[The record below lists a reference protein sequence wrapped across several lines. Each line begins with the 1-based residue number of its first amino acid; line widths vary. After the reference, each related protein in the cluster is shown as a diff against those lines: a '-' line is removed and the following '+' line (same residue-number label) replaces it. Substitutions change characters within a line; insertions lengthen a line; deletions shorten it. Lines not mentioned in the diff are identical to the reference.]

1 MKKTKTILASILATT
16 TIISACGCQS
26 NQAGKNTDESTNSA
40 VKDGVVSENIFED
53 FKYMSEMGSL
63 SSADV
68 SISLAVTDTM
78 NLDGKMNIKGDEKV
92 VQVDIPKLTFEV
104 KGFSDEP
111 TIYDF
116 FDITIVCDETTKKTY
131 INEASVRGIVSAVGG
146 DSIDLSS
153 FNCDSEWVEVSSDDT
168 ASMGITTPAA
178 LDDAAKVESIFK
190 DTIFPEFKD
199 AFKDSE
205 DKFYTDNK
213 HGIKL
218 DNNNVTT
225 FVDIL
230 LTMCE
235 DGSIKTILEAAD
247 EAKLITHDVEHNY
260 DEEKEE
266 YVPVEQPYDV
276 EEAVAEFKTNLETL
290 KTKLA
295 DSKDTIE
302 AKIVTSVS
310 GKKGSMVANCTV
322 TANAT
327 THTEAT
333 ESAEAKDTNAKFTID
348 CKLVEG
354 TPTYT
359 IPEAAIPLN
368 EYLNSIMNAA
378 GEQPNDSNTDESIG

>member
-1 MKKTKTILASILATT
+1 MKKTKTILAGLLAAT

-26 NQAGKNTDESTNSA
+26 NQAGKNTDEGTNSA

-111 TIYDF
+111 TIYNF
-116 FDITIVCDETTKKTY
+116 SDITIVCDETTKKTY
-131 INEASVRGIVSAVGG
+131 ISEASVRGIVSAVGG
-146 DSIDLSS
+146 DSIDISS
-153 FNCDSEWVEVSSDDT
+153 FNCDSEWVEISSDDT
-168 ASMGITTPAA
+168 ASAGVTMPAA
-178 LDDAAKVESIFK
+178 LDDVARVEGIFK

-205 DKFYTDNK
+205 DKFYTYNK

-310 GKKGSMVANCTV
+310 GKKGSMVANCTMTV
-322 TANAT
+322 NAT

-333 ESAEAKDTNAKFTID
+333 ESAEAQDTNAKLTID

-354 TPTYT
+354 TPTYV

-378 GEQPNDSNTDESIG
+378 GEQPNDSNTDESID

>member
-1 MKKTKTILASILATT
+1 MKKTKTILAGLLAAT

-26 NQAGKNTDESTNSA
+26 NQAGKNTDDGTNSA

-116 FDITIVCDETTKKTY
+116 SDITIVCDETTKKTY
-131 INEASVRGIVSAVGG
+131 ISEASVRGIVSAVSS

-153 FNCDSEWVEVSSDDT
+153 FNCDSEWVEISSDDT
-168 ASMGITTPAA
+168 ASAGITMPAA
-178 LDDAAKVESIFK
+178 LDDVARVESTFK

-218 DNNNVTT
+218 DNSNVTA

-310 GKKGSMVANCTV
+310 GKKGSMVANCTMTV
-322 TANAT
+322 NAT

-333 ESAEAKDTNAKFTID
+333 ESTEAQDTNAKFTID

-354 TPTYT
+354 TPTYV

-368 EYLNSIMNAA
+368 EYLNSIMDAA